1 MSERWREQYDRL
13 TRWQARL
20 KEPAPVDD
28 RRLDDYHAFFIC
40 CFHLKDWLR
49 ADPLLSPTIGPAAE
63 AWLNDVK
70 YLRLCADL
78 ANASK
83 HLVID
88 RKVRIDPNI
97 AVRAVQ
103 GAFQADA
110 FQAGAFQVND
120 EVIVVADRET
130 YEGTFLVEMCVLNWE
145 LFLREHGLSSPSTSS
160 Q

>member
-1 MSERWREQYDRL
+1 MIVRQSCGKHIETSSCLLGSPSSASVSLTQWTRAGRRGSKRASMSERWREQYERL
-13 TRWQARL
+13 KRWQARL

-103 GAFQADA
+103 GAF
-110 FQAGAFQVND
+110 
-120 EVIVVADRET
+120 
-130 YEGTFLVEMCVLNWE
+130 
-145 LFLREHGLSSPSTSS
+145 
-160 Q
+160 